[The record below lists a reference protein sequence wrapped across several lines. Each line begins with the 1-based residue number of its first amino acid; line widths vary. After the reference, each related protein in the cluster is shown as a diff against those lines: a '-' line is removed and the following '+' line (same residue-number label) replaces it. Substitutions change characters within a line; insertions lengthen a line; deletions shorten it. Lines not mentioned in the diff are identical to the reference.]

1 MKLRDIETVCNR
13 KVGAKGE
20 EKWTFVVGDLMK
32 LMWKHEELLLG
43 CRQKTDSKG
52 KYKELDIEMQ
62 KALISNS
69 QSFLIFQFKCT
80 YLFLS

>member
-1 MKLRDIETVCNR
+1 MCNR

-32 LMWKHEELLLG
+32 KMWKHEELLIG
-43 CRQKTDSKG
+43 CRQKTESQG
-52 KYKELDIEMQ
+52 KYKVLDIEMQ

-69 QSFLIFQFKCT
+69 QLFLIF
-80 YLFLS
+80 